1 MVDGVATDGTTLW
14 IADVSGGRLYRLRA
28 EVRSAR
34 APGMGA
40 GVDEAIARVETAD
53 DGSLEVA
60 VNFGVLTGRQATNA
74 ELEELGRRLV
84 ADAGDVSLVSE
95 ERFELGA
102 HSEAELHQVRLELDG
117 AALDEELRARVVAT
131 AEAWARACAADR
143 HADVTEL

>member
-1 MVDGVATDGTTLW
+1 MNGTSDATSRVVAAASKL
-14 IADVSGGRLYRLRA
+14 A
-28 EVRSAR
+28 SAGLGHCNFGHGSR
-34 APGMGA
+34 
-40 GVDEAIARVETAD
+40 VDEAIARVETAD

-95 ERFELGA
+95 ERFELSA

-117 AALDEELRARVVAT
+117 ASLDDELRARVVAT

-143 HADVTEL
+143 HADVTEI

>member
-1 MVDGVATDGTTLW
+1 
-14 IADVSGGRLYRLRA
+14 
-28 EVRSAR
+28 
-34 APGMGA
+34 
-40 GVDEAIARVETAD
+40 VDEAIALVRTKD
-53 DGSLEVA
+53 NGGLEVA
-60 VNFGVLTGRQATNA
+60 VNFGVLAGRQATNA

-117 AALDEELRARVVAT
+117 ASLDDELRARVVAT